1 MRKEFIKKFFI
12 FWFAFITITANL
24 ELLHFHSFKIIEENN
39 PKIVNFQKNSSINYY
54 NCLLEEFLATL
65 NNSIFQK
72 LPNLLFDS
80 TSDICFFPVL
90 GFKTINQIDDKS
102 IRSPPFYS

>member
-1 MRKEFIKKFFI
+1 MGKEFIKKFFV
-12 FWFAFITITANL
+12 FWFAFITITANF

-72 LPNLLFDS
+72 IPNLLFDS
-80 TSDICFFPVL
+80 ISDNCFVPILTSQPFRP
-90 GFKTINQIDDKS
+90 IDDKS
-102 IRSPPFYS
+102 IRSPPLPS